1 MEVEEE
7 GGESCEVRWRAGR
20 DGRDGLSK
28 ADYIKE
34 NRTRLVP
41 PKVPQHT
48 CENENGAWRN

>member
-41 PKVPQHT
+41 PKVPQHV
-48 CENENGAWRN
+48 